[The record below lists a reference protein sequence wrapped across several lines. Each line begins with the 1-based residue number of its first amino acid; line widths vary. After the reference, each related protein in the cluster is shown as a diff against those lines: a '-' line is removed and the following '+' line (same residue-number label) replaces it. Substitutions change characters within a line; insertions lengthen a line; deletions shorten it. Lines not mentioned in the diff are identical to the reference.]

1 MPWRM
6 SAAGPDARGG
16 EAALRLL
23 AAGEFRA
30 LRGPLGDLVLR
41 PWFDWLALRF
51 LSRCYLPV
59 SRGWAAGLAAE
70 GDPERFRAALPDSGL
85 SDSRLASLL
94 NGLSDRRMRHE
105 LADAEWR
112 QQFFDGPEGTDRQRV
127 RAELARRDAAHSLM
141 AARSAFLPQRGR
153 LPAVD
158 WSLSTPDETE
168 AAHGSRLSDP
178 ALAFPPPDL
187 PEVELSRTVPGAYG
201 AEYWLR
207 YKAPVI
213 GDTAW
218 ARVHEPPVKPGAS
231 GGSGPAASPGEI
243 GVAEI
248 GVGPTLIYLH
258 GICMENEMWRGGAS
272 PLPLLM
278 ERGVRLLFPEGP
290 WHGRRRPAGGY
301 GGEPVIAGGPRGFL
315 ELFQAWIA
323 EVAVLI
329 DWAHRTRVG
338 PVILGG
344 FSLGSLTGQLVPGAS
359 QGWPQNLRPD
369 ALLLAATT
377 GDLASLAWDGS
388 LARELTLREGIEP
401 LGWSAEEVRRWLP
414 LLAPDDDPGL
424 APERIVMV
432 LGRSDDLTPFDGGIG
447 LARRWQVPEENLF
460 LRRQGHFSV
469 SLGLLRDPQPLDR
482 LLQGL
487 GLGDRR

>member
-1 MPWRM
+1 MAWRM
-6 SAAGPDARGG
+6 SAAGSDTQGG
-16 EAALRLL
+16 EAAPRLL

-51 LSRCYLPV
+51 VARCYLPV

-112 QQFFDGPEGTDRQRV
+112 RQFFDGPEGTDRQRV
-127 RAELARRDAAHSLM
+127 RAELARHDAAHGLM

-168 AAHGSRLSDP
+168 AVHRSRLSDP

-187 PEVELSRTVPGAYG
+187 PEVALSRRVPGAYG

-207 YKAPVI
+207 YQAPVI

-218 ARVHEPPVKPGAS
+218 ARVHEPPVEPG
-231 GGSGPAASPGEI
+231 
-243 GVAEI
+243 EI

-278 ERGVRLLFPEGP
+278 ERGVRLLSPEGP

-301 GGEPVIAGGPRGFL
+301 GGEPIIAGGPRGFL
-315 ELFQAWIA
+315 ELFQAWVA

-344 FSLGSLTGQLVPGAS
+344 VSLGSLTGQLVPGAS
-359 QGWPQNLRPD
+359 KDWPRTLRPD

-377 GDLASLAWDGS
+377 GDLASLARDGS
-388 LARELTLREGIEP
+388 LAKELNLRERIEP

-424 APERIVMV
+424 APERIVML
-432 LGRSDDLTPFDGGIG
+432 LGRGDDLTPFDGGIG
-447 LARRWQVPEENLF
+447 LARRWRVPEENLF

-469 SLGLLRDPQPLDR
+469 SLGLLRDPRPLDC
-482 LLQGL
+482 LLQSL
-487 GLGDRR
+487 GLGDGR

>member
-1 MPWRM
+1 M
-6 SAAGPDARGG
+6 STAGSDAQGG
-16 EAALRLL
+16 ETAPRLL
-23 AAGEFRA
+23 ATGEFRA

-51 LSRCYLPV
+51 VARCYLPV

-112 QQFFDGPEGTDRQRV
+112 RQFFDGPEGTDRQRV
-127 RAELARRDAAHSLM
+127 RAELARHDAAHGLM

-153 LPAVD
+153 LPAVE

-187 PEVELSRTVPGAYG
+187 PEVALSRAVPGAHG

-207 YKAPVI
+207 YEAPVI

-218 ARVHEPPVKPGAS
+218 ARVHEPPVEPG
-231 GGSGPAASPGEI
+231 
-243 GVAEI
+243 EI

-278 ERGVRLLFPEGP
+278 ERGVRLLSPEGP

-301 GGEPVIAGGPRGFL
+301 GGEPIIAGGPRGFL
-315 ELFQAWIA
+315 ELFQAWVA
-323 EVAVLI
+323 EIAVLI

-344 FSLGSLTGQLVPGAS
+344 VSLGSLTGQLVPGAS
-359 QGWPQNLRPD
+359 KDWPPNLRPD

-377 GDLASLAWDGS
+377 GDLASLARDGS
-388 LARELTLREGIEP
+388 LAKALTLRERIEP

-424 APERIVMV
+424 APDRVVML
-432 LGRSDDLTPFDGGIG
+432 LGRGDDLTPFDGGIG
-447 LARRWQVPEENLF
+447 LARRWRVPEENLF

-469 SLGLLRDPQPLDR
+469 SLGLLRDPRPLDR
-482 LLQGL
+482 LLRSL
-487 GLGDRR
+487 GLGDGR

>member
-6 SAAGPDARGG
+6 SAAGSDARGG

-127 RAELARRDAAHSLM
+127 GAELARRDAAHSLM

-218 ARVHEPPVKPGAS
+218 ARVHEPPVKPGAPD
-231 GGSGPAASPGEI
+231 GSGPAASPG
-243 GVAEI
+243 EI

-344 FSLGSLTGQLVPGAS
+344 VSLGSLTCQLVPGAS

-469 SLGLLRDPQPLDR
+469 SLGLLRDPRPLDR